1 MANTPDLASCF
12 APADGERQLLPI
24 SPFYAMHY
32 HFGML
37 LGVDDFETE
46 QAYHRGKIRLHNA
59 WLHREGA
66 VWGLEVTLD
75 LAKGEVRVARGL
87 ALDGAGQE
95 LHLEGDACV
104 NLGAW
109 FDKHRDDAD
118 LEVTETDGQ
127 FSFDAH
133 VVIAHKACL
142 MRQVPALLEPCD
154 GSGADTAYSRV
165 FETVEILL
173 KPGKAPDP
181 PPPPYHRLR
190 LLFGLDAVRM
200 LPDAT
205 VEPDDQAV
213 IDARNQVLA
222 LPVAEQPEQWLALF
236 RRCAAED
243 EMDLAPAVSQPEGE
257 TTLFPALDEEPL
269 VLAEITGITLAKS
282 GEQWIVSAGEVHN
295 EARPSHVATRT
306 IQELLC
312 GALHASPSLAP
323 DAGGPRVD
331 GGSVVFDGDEVRF
344 EVDSDLHAASVTPEA
359 FAVSAFDAGSGWQA
373 ATVDSASYDAGT
385 KTITLEL
392 GAAVAGEALRLIAR
406 GTGERPLLGTN
417 LVPLA
422 GATIDPPATVHNGK
436 DFVFMQLGS

>member
-37 LGVDDFETE
+37 LGVDDFDTE

-59 WLHREGA
+59 WLHREGV
-66 VWGLEVTLD
+66 VWGLKVSLD
-75 LAKGEVRVARGL
+75 STKGEVRVARGL

-118 LEVTETDGQ
+118 LEVSQTRGK
-127 FSFDAH
+127 FSFGAH

-190 LLFGLDAVRM
+190 LLFGLDAART
-200 LPDAT
+200 LPDAS
-205 VEPDDQAV
+205 VDPDDQALLE
-213 IDARNQVLA
+213 ARNQVLA
-222 LPVAEQPEQWLALF
+222 MPVAEQPAEWLALF

-269 VLAEITGITLAKS
+269 VLADITGITLAKN
-282 GEQWIVSAGEVHN
+282 GEQWVVSAGEVHN
-295 EARPSHVATRT
+295 ERRPVHVATRT

-312 GALHASPSLAP
+312 GALQGSPSLAP

-344 EVDSDLHAASVTPEA
+344 AVDGDLQAASVTPGA
-359 FAVSAFDAGSGWQA
+359 FAISAFAATSGWQA
-373 ATVDSASYDAGT
+373 ATISSASYDAGS
-385 KTITLEL
+385 KTVTLNL
-392 GAAVAGEALRLIAR
+392 SAAVSGDALRLIAR
-406 GTGERPLLGTN
+406 GTGEQPLLGTN

-422 GATIDPPATVHNGK
+422 GATIDPPATAHDGK